1 MSTHPQEPF
10 SQQGPPWQTEP
21 SRQTEPKKSTYKP
34 FTIVMTVIL
43 GLLVAA
49 MLLSNANWNSTF
61 TQTPSQ
67 LLISTSDNYFDK
79 IDGKAHVLED
89 GTLNMDFY
97 ASDLDSSMRTSLNNF
112 MTDLGFQ
119 PIAVALMWQTTGY
132 SGVQTAEAP
141 DYTASWTYNSRD
153 GLELSVSVKQ

>member
-67 LLISTSDNYFDK
+67 LLISTSDNYFV
-79 IDGKAHVLED
+79 GSGA
-89 GTLNMDFY
+89 G
-97 ASDLDSSMRTSLNNF
+97 
-112 MTDLGFQ
+112 
-119 PIAVALMWQTTGY
+119 AVVIIW
-132 SGVQTAEAP
+132 
-141 DYTASWTYNSRD
+141 W
-153 GLELSVSVKQ
+153 